1 MENISHIFE
10 EEIVHSILESIN
22 IIFITNIGH
31 TPRENVRINVGVYIS
46 HSVGD
51 GIGAR
56 IDEAVI
62 RNIMIHNI
70 WRSILKD

>member
-10 EEIVHSILESIN
+10 EKIVHSIVENIN
-22 IIFITNIGH
+22 TIFKTNIGH

-56 IDEAVI
+56 IDEVI
-62 RNIMIHNI
+62 ILSIRIHNI